1 MFSKAN
7 KSVREQPHA
16 MPGKKGMP
24 SIIGA
29 DFRVSGDVVSDG
41 DVQLDGTIH
50 GNVRARALTI
60 GESGV
65 VHGEIAAESVRIL
78 GKVTGPVKARVVEL
92 ARTAH
97 VVGDIRHAS
106 LTIDTGAFIDGHC
119 KQVDESEVKAEDRL
133 SLVHDSSSTP
143 A

>member
-7 KSVREQPHA
+7 KIDQPYVA
-16 MPGKKGMP
+16 TGKTGMP

-65 VHGEIAAESVRIL
+65 VHGEIAAETVRVL
-78 GKVTGPVKARVVEL
+78 GKVTGPIRAKVVEL

-106 LTIDTGAFIDGHC
+106 LTVDTGAFIDGHC
-119 KQVDESEVKAEDRL
+119 KQVDESEVKADAGL
-133 SLVHDSSSTP
+133 SLVHDASTS

>member
-7 KSVREQPHA
+7 KIDQPYVA
-16 MPGKKGMP
+16 SGKKGMP

-65 VHGEIAAESVRIL
+65 VHGEIAAETVRVL
-78 GKVTGPVKARVVEL
+78 GKVTGPIRAKVVEL

-106 LTIDTGAFIDGHC
+106 LTVDTGAFIDGHC
-119 KQVDESEVKAEDRL
+119 KQVDESEVKADTGL
-133 SLVHDSSSTP
+133 ALVHDASTS